1 MNTSTKP
8 QQRSLHRN
16 RYRSWLWLTLII
28 IVIALSVV
36 LFAKKITQ
44 LSLPGLGVPAKTTVI
59 EPQCPTPEQKAVIER
74 NLKLYGAGFSQ
85 GYDNTL
91 HAKNLLAMAKTL
103 GYPDPKIED
112 INGILRFL
120 RAALKMNC

>member
-1 MNTSTKP
+1 MNTSTP
-8 QQRSLHRN
+8 SLHRN
-16 RYRSWLWLTLII
+16 RRWLLLALII
-28 IVIALSVV
+28 AVIALSAV

-44 LSLPGLGVPAKTTVI
+44 LSLPGLGVPAKTIVI
-59 EPQCPTPEQKAVIER
+59 EPQCPTPEQKTVIER

-91 HAKNLLAMAKTL
+91 YAKNMMAMAKTL

-112 INGILRFL
+112 IQAILRFL
-120 RAALKMNC
+120 RAALKKNC